1 MIKVTGLDRL
11 TRQFDDA
18 RKALANLGTELGTV
32 KINPHDPAS
41 IDAAIQQIE
50 ATADRRLG
58 AYTSNPIIGPLADQM
73 KVKYRQ
79 GIIDRAAAARLGGG
93 ENH

>member
-41 IDAAIQQIE
+41 IDAAIRNRSH
-50 ATADRRLG
+50 APPNFG
-58 AYTSNPIIGPLADQM
+58 
-73 KVKYRQ
+73 
-79 GIIDRAAAARLGGG
+79 
-93 ENH
+93 